1 VFKGD
6 ITMSVLITGGNGHV
20 SSWIAYMLAKK
31 GREVISFDANP
42 NPPLILDTVRDN
54 IDFVMGDVLDFALLT
69 DVVNQHRD
77 SMEGI
82 IHTAAL
88 MHTDLTANPHRNLSI
103 NWNSL
108 LNVLELTRIFE
119 IPKVVYTSTGGVYG
133 GAEGVVHEELN
144 PAKPEDLY
152 SVTKYSGEMLGAQ
165 YQSEFGVDF
174 RVARIFFVYGPDRLP
189 SRFFPFYK
197 ACFGPLEGLKGI
209 SLEKGGDQRLDFT
222 YVEDAARGILML
234 LDAENLDHKVFNI
247 SSGTGISLFEVLELS
262 RKHSSLESDI
272 HMGPGQFT
280 NRPEAL
286 DNTLAKDEFGYQAM
300 YSIEDGVK
308 AYAKWFNNNNI

>member
-1 VFKGD
+1 M
-6 ITMSVLITGGNGHV
+6 TVLITGGNGHV

-31 GREVISFDANP
+31 GRKVISFDANP
-42 NPPLILDTVRDN
+42 NPPLILETERDS
-54 IDFVMGDVLDFALLT
+54 IDFVRGDVLDFPLLT
-69 DVVNQHRD
+69 NVVNQHRD

-88 MHTDLTANPHRNLSI
+88 MHTDLTANPHHNLSI

-108 LNVLELTRIFE
+108 LNVLELARIFE

-133 GAEGVVHEELN
+133 GAQGVVHEELN

-165 YQSEFGVDF
+165 YQWEFGVDF
-174 RVARIFFVYGPDRLP
+174 RVARIFFIYGPDRLP

-234 LDAENLDHKVFNI
+234 LDAENLGRKVFNI
-247 SSGTGISLFEVLELS
+247 SSGTGVSLFEVLELS

-272 HMGPGQFT
+272 HIGPGQFI

-286 DNTLAKDEFGYQAM
+286 DNTLAKEEFGYQAQ
-300 YSIEDGVK
+300 YSIEDGIK
-308 AYAKWFNNNNI
+308 AYADWFNNNNI

>member
-1 VFKGD
+1 
-6 ITMSVLITGGNGHV
+6 MSVMITGGNGHV
-20 SSWIAYMLAKK
+20 SSWIVYLLAKQ
-31 GREVISFDANP
+31 GRKVISFDANP
-42 NPPLILDTVRDN
+42 TPPPILDSVRN
-54 IDFVMGDVLDFALLT
+54 SIEFVRGDVLDFALLT
-69 DVVNQHRD
+69 DLVYQHRD
-77 SMEGI
+77 SLEGI

-88 MHTDLTANPHRNLSI
+88 MHTDLTTNPHRNLSI

-108 LNVLELTRIFE
+108 LNVLELARIFE
-119 IPKVVYTSTGGVYG
+119 ISKVVYTSTGGVYG
-133 GAEGVVHEELN
+133 GAEGVVHEVLN
-144 PAKPEDLY
+144 PANPEDLY

-234 LDAENLDHKVFNI
+234 LDAENLGHKVFNI
-247 SSGTGISLFEVLELS
+247 STGTGVSLFEVLELS
-262 RKHSSLESDI
+262 RKYSSLESDI
-272 HMGPGQFT
+272 HIGPGQFT

-286 DNTLAKDEFGYQAM
+286 DNTLAKDEFGYKAQ
-300 YSIEDGVK
+300 YSIEDGIK
-308 AYAKWFNNNNI
+308 AYADWFNNNNT